1 MKRMSRFEREL
12 NGEFGDY
19 WKKDALAKIAEIEK
33 DYETGHLIIENGA
46 AKWDTNGSYLMQDIM
61 EVLLHSKYA
70 YLIDIAH
77 HEAMRDA
84 QVTEEIN
91 AYKERM
97 KNHVYDEEELAE
109 MRSAFGAGTEI
120 VNVFTGE
127 SITL

>member
-12 NGEFGDY
+12 NGELGDY
-19 WKKDALAKIAEIEK
+19 WKKDALSKIADIEK
-33 DYETGHLIIENGA
+33 DYETGHLIIEDGA

-70 YLIDIAH
+70 DLIDLQH

-120 VNVFTGE
+120 VNVFTGDT
-127 SITL
+127 ITL

>member
-12 NGEFGDY
+12 NGELGDY
-19 WKKDALAKIAEIEK
+19 WKKDALSKIADIEK
-33 DYETGHLIIENGA
+33 DYETGHLIIEDGA

-70 YLIDIAH
+70 DLIDLEH

-120 VNVFTGE
+120 VNVFTGDT
-127 SITL
+127 ITL